1 MSEAPD
7 FDQIAQRLAMSLP
20 GAIGPPFVRLRE
32 QIAQEL
38 RLAWNARGAADIVR
52 LEAELSTADES
63 TATIGRPF
71 SIKMLNRAL
80 RSLDR

>member
-1 MSEAPD
+1 MPEPPD

-52 LEAELSTADES
+52 LEAELSTEDES
-63 TATIGRPF
+63 TGTTRRPF
-71 SIKMLNRAL
+71 SVKRLYRAL